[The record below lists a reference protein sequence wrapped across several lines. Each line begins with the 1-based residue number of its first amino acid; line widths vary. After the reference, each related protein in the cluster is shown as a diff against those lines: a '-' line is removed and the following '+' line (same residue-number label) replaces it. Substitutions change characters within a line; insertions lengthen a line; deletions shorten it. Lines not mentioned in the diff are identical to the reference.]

1 MPAFEPSAALEEL
14 AGIIGGTGRT
24 TIIILERH
32 GYRTRECVKDY
43 ESSRQVTL
51 FTTKVD
57 SLGKASE
64 GAIASLTR
72 LVEKNSKAA
81 DSSC

>member
-24 TIIILERH
+24 TISILERH

-51 FTTKVD
+51 FTKVD
-57 SLGKASE
+57 SLGVGRSDRQPHEAGGE
-64 GAIASLTR
+64 
-72 LVEKNSKAA
+72 E
-81 DSSC
+81 